1 MECGAGLGLG
11 TNVNIAWSGEPSL
24 VHSLQRAPILTSDW
38 SGGLEPPMGDA
49 EYLAAFRTIVM
60 PIARE
65 FDPDFVLVS
74 AGFDAARG
82 HEHPIGGYTV
92 SPACFAYLT
101 HQLVTG
107 AGGRGGPGAGAGQG
121 RGWRA
126 ARWPSCWRAATA
138 WTRSATPRSS
148 APGRSWDTRWTR

>member
-24 VHSLQRAPILTSDW
+24 VHSQQRAPILTSDW

-107 AGGRGGPGAGAGQG
+107 AGGRGGPRHG
-121 RGWRA
+121 RDSHRL
-126 ARWPSCWRAATA
+126 T
-138 WTRSATPRSS
+138 
-148 APGRSWDTRWTR
+148 

>member
-1 MECGAGLGLG
+1 
-11 TNVNIAWSGEPSL
+11 
-24 VHSLQRAPILTSDW
+24 
-38 SGGLEPPMGDA
+38 MGDA

-107 AGGRGGPGAGAGQG
+107 VGGRGGPGAGAGLA
-121 RGWRA
+121 RGKVALVLEGGYSLDALCDSAEQCTRA
-126 ARWPSCWRAATA
+126 LMGHPLDKVRIISPKKIFAAKGKKYFLHPDL
-138 WTRSATPRSS
+138 PR
-148 APGRSWDTRWTR
+148 